1 MKFNNLNSTSMKNNK
16 LRITVNALL
25 AILILLSRLLFRSK
39 RRVIYFNTQTGVA
52 RYRTTYYVLLFVPVW
67 RKTKQIPK

>member
-1 MKFNNLNSTSMKNNK
+1 MKNNK
-16 LRITVNALL
+16 LRITVNAVL
-25 AILILLSRLLFRSK
+25 AILILLSRLFFRSK
-39 RRVIYFNTQTGVA
+39 RRVIYFNPQTSVA

>member
-1 MKFNNLNSTSMKNNK
+1 MKHEK
-16 LRITVNALL
+16 LRTFINAVL

-39 RRVIYFNTQTGVA
+39 RRVIYLNTQTGVA